1 MRVPYPKTFASAL
14 KETYLTSKQK
24 YPLNGKAR
32 IEMPEFRTVLVIDH
46 KLMLR
51 ILLKEKGKIKLK
63 KNN

>member
-32 IEMPEFRTVLVIDH
+32 ITKAVNGGKNGLEDRIINFNYYK
-46 KLMLR
+46 KLLGV
-51 ILLKEKGKIKLK
+51 K
-63 KNN
+63 

>member
-1 MRVPYPKTFASAL
+1 MRVPCLNTFASAL
-14 KETYLTSKQK
+14 KEMYLTSKQK

-51 ILLKEKGKIKLK
+51 ILLKEKEKL
-63 KNN
+63 N